1 MGVNVWARVTI
12 ELSAHCTAA
21 AHDDFRIRFL
31 NSSVVLRRVFSIIFM
46 TLRSVF
52 GEGGKKRHGVGPA
65 ISARRK
71 PQTKDNNTGKSR
83 HSRLPIFVCHGPPS
97 IFRKRPAVF
106 SDFRS
111 TVTTPSPHTT
121 VRFGCTGPVQRICST
136 SPSSRVGFVSRESF
150 QIRFASMTSSK
161 LKFEQKKKTKKPNKT
176 RSDDGRA
183 AVENATSKT
192 RDGNRQR
199 GRRRYE
205 RANTSLRVVEE
216 KTARGKSAKSY
227 DAPRSLRDGYAK
239 RPRSYFTRGHRFG
252 RT

>member
-111 TVTTPSPHTT
+111 TVTTPSPPHH
-121 VRFGCTGPVQRICST
+121 GP
-136 SPSSRVGFVSRESF
+136 
-150 QIRFASMTSSK
+150 IRMYRPGATHLFD
-161 LKFEQKKKTKKPNKT
+161 F
-176 RSDDGRA
+176 
-183 AVENATSKT
+183 AVESCW
-192 RDGNRQR
+192 
-199 GRRRYE
+199 
-205 RANTSLRVVEE
+205 LRVARILSNTIRVDDVVEI
-216 KTARGKSAKSY
+216 KV
-227 DAPRSLRDGYAK
+227 
-239 RPRSYFTRGHRFG
+239 
-252 RT
+252 